1 MRRDGLAEVKTL
13 FEQNKFVTADLGQ
26 LPSAL
31 AKRLDDVNKVLQA
44 TVIEI
49 YILMAASLGAKG
61 GQQHFPK
68 MVAVLV
74 QLIFLT
80 PDWTKLPNS
89 LGLEKCLYY
98 TWLQFTENGTSSIPH
113 HEDEAKCWR
122 FPSRYADPGSLSIL
136 SRITLHLIDDAD
148 RAVLGD
154 TLAHMAAQPGNSI
167 IDAFETCSTWRFIGP
182 QVLRASTTIATSW
195 STCHQYW
202 PSLLVAI
209 RQGKFGD

>member
-80 PDWTKLPNS
+80 PDWTKLPNL

-98 TWLQFTENGTSSIPH
+98 TWLQFTENGTSSI
-113 HEDEAKCWR
+113 
-122 FPSRYADPGSLSIL
+122 
-136 SRITLHLIDDAD
+136 
-148 RAVLGD
+148 
-154 TLAHMAAQPGNSI
+154 
-167 IDAFETCSTWRFIGP
+167 
-182 QVLRASTTIATSW
+182 
-195 STCHQYW
+195 
-202 PSLLVAI
+202 
-209 RQGKFGD
+209 